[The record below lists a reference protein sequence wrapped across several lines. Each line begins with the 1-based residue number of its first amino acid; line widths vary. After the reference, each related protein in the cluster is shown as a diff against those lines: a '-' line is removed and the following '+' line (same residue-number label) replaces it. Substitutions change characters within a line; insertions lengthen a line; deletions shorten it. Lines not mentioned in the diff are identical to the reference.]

1 MWLADDDRAGAEV
14 KAEATAMDAEVTDIW
29 GGGSDGSTDDDAV
42 AVVDVTKE
50 EATLGATLGVDNGGV
65 ILLAEGIV

>member
-1 MWLADDDRAGAEV
+1 MMIEQEQRFRRRPLPWMPRS
-14 KAEATAMDAEVTDIW
+14 DIS
-29 GGGSDGSTDDDAV
+29 GGDSDGSANDDAV